1 MKSSIKTSSNA
12 YFDPTWKTEVTVD
25 ASPVGLAAALIQENP
40 DNPKE
45 RRIVEFK
52 SRSLTS
58 TEKNYSQFDREF
70 LAVPWACEKF
80 NDFLLGMEFQLNTDN
95 KPLSLLLNNPRSK
108 LSARHERLSLRLTPY
123 KFIAKH
129 IDGLTN
135 IADYPSR
142 HPEGSCARIANTEEE
157 YVNFIVDFSLPKAL
171 TLKEISEATQ
181 QDEELTRLMDS
192 VRAGYLDS
200 HPSLKPFKQIFHELS
215 ISTKHAILLRGRQV
229 VIPAKFQERIIDL
242 AHEGHLGICKTKAL
256 LRSKVWFKGI
266 DAKVERAI
274 ASCPTCQANTRQ
286 PHHEPLQMSP
296 MPTTPWEELS
306 IDFFGPLPNNQYLLV
321 IEDDYTRFPII
332 RNVKTNNSEIVIPKL
347 AQILD
352 TFGIP
357 RVIKSDNGSPFQSQL
372 FREFSEHYGFIH
384 RLITPLHP
392 MSNAIAERFM
402 QVLKKTLKNAYASN
416 KDLNQEIERLL
427 RTYRSTP
434 HSTTNKSPSELLF
447 GYSRT
452 SRLPELFEE
461 ANSSP
466 AHQQARKEDQ
476 KAKAKMKK
484 HGDKRLH
491 ARKSNLQ
498 IGDKVLLNRQL
509 EEPTRIFSKTTSI
522 FDPKPFEIIDKKH
535 SMITAA
541 RNGDTITRNSSFF
554 KRLPPQISSSH
565 TQQNDRKASST
576 NSAPVNQEESN
587 NLNAPATTT
596 RPRRSK
602 AHYA

>member
-1 MKSSIKTSSNA
+1 
-12 YFDPTWKTEVTVD
+12 
-25 ASPVGLAAALIQENP
+25 
-40 DNPKE
+40 
-45 RRIVEFK
+45 
-52 SRSLTS
+52 
-58 TEKNYSQFDREF
+58 
-70 LAVPWACEKF
+70 
-80 NDFLLGMEFQLNTDN
+80 
-95 KPLSLLLNNPRSK
+95 
-108 LSARHERLSLRLTPY
+108 
-123 KFIAKH
+123 
-129 IDGLTN
+129 
-135 IADYPSR
+135 
-142 HPEGSCARIANTEEE
+142 
-157 YVNFIVDFSLPKAL
+157 
-171 TLKEISEATQ
+171 
-181 QDEELTRLMDS
+181 
-192 VRAGYLDS
+192 
-200 HPSLKPFKQIFHELS
+200 
-215 ISTKHAILLRGRQV
+215 
-229 VIPAKFQERIIDL
+229 
-242 AHEGHLGICKTKAL
+242 
-256 LRSKVWFKGI
+256 
-266 DAKVERAI
+266 
-274 ASCPTCQANTRQ
+274 
-286 PHHEPLQMSP
+286 
-296 MPTTPWEELS
+296 
-306 IDFFGPLPNNQYLLV
+306 
-321 IEDDYTRFPII
+321 
-332 RNVKTNNSEIVIPKL
+332 
-347 AQILD
+347 
-352 TFGIP
+352 
-357 RVIKSDNGSPFQSQL
+357 
-372 FREFSEHYGFIH
+372 
-384 RLITPLHP
+384 

-491 ARKSNLQ
+491 ARKSSLQ

-554 KRLPPQISSSH
+554 KQLPPQISSSH
-565 TQQNDRKASST
+565 TQQNDRTASST